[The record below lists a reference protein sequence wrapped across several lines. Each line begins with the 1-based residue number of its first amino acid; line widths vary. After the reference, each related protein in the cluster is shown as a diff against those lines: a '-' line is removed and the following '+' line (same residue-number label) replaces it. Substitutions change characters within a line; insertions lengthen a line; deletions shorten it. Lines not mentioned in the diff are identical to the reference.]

1 MALPDF
7 FTKGHN
13 KVRGK
18 RVVAKLAANG
28 TVTLPKG
35 AYLDAIWVR
44 NRTANAVT
52 GGIKVG
58 TTNGGTEV
66 AAAVAVGVNAVNK
79 TLVTNGAYSATA
91 DTVLYIQAV
100 TAWNSAVV
108 DVLIEYTEVTT
119 RVEPQFLGDTAA
131 FK

>member
-18 RVVAKLAANG
+18 RVVQKLAANG

-35 AYLDAIWVR
+35 AYLDAIWFR

-52 GGIKVG
+52 GGIRVG

-66 AAAVAVGVNAVNK
+66 VAAQAVAGSSVSKNLPTV
-79 TLVTNGAYSATA
+79 GAYSATA
-91 DTVLYIQAV
+91 DTVLYVQAV

-108 DVLIEYTEVTT
+108 DVLIEYTEITT
-119 RVEPQFLGDTAA
+119 RTEPQFLGDTAG